1 MHTGGQSVTVKEFKE
16 QLEAYNEDAEVVVVD
31 WANGTEY
38 DPTIGGDDED
48 EFTEKCRIGF

>member
-1 MHTGGQSVTVKEFKE
+1 MTVKEFKE